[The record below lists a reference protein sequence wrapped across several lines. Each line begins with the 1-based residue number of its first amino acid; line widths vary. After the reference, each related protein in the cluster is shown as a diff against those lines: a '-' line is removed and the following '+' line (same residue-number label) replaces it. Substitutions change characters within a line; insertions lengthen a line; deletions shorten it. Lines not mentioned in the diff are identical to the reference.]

1 MLFANACTPPTP
13 TITVAPSHGV
23 HLFEVPNYSHHRDLG
38 VGSFIRSATFD
49 IGSCAWSIRF
59 YPNGARNEG
68 CITVALELMTR
79 NATVTVSCDLR
90 LVVQATTTT
99 TEVARYSAMEAGTA
113 AFDTRCVDR
122 FVQLSCT
129 YQFITK
135 SELEASTYLRDDSVV
150 MECTLRVIRGTRPSP
165 AEPEINVPPS
175 DMADHLGRLL
185 MEGDGTDVTFD
196 IQGKTFPA
204 HRMLLAARS
213 PVFKV
218 ELHGPMKFI
227 CIYSSTQQRLQFLND
242 INCCA
247 TLLTLATILA
257 ACSIAL
263 TVRISP
269 LPSAVG
275 PRRPLAGLQS
285 AAPQLDGSSDQV
297 GSSSQLLQSS
307 SSATIVL
314 LQNLFAAEDMYHMER
329 LKLVCTHKLW
339 KHLSTDTIAAMQ
351 RFAELHNSPKLKNAC
366 IDFFHVEKNFKQTS
380 TSSPRIKC
388 CPRADNEVFR
398 GEYH

>member
-213 PVFKV
+213 PVFK
-218 ELHGPMKFI
+218 
-227 CIYSSTQQRLQFLND
+227 
-242 INCCA
+242 
-247 TLLTLATILA
+247 
-257 ACSIAL
+257 
-263 TVRISP
+263 
-269 LPSAVG
+269 
-275 PRRPLAGLQS
+275 
-285 AAPQLDGSSDQV
+285 
-297 GSSSQLLQSS
+297 
-307 SSATIVL
+307 
-314 LQNLFAAEDMYHMER
+314 NLFAAEDMYHMER